1 MATRPKIGE
10 HGEMEQITGA
20 GLGQAQVDKEA
31 RPRLKF
37 EVITAERV
45 VYSDE
50 VELVL
55 APGAEG
61 QLGIL
66 PHHAAL
72 FSLLQPGE
80 IMVRKGGEETSMAVT
95 GGFLEVL
102 GNKVTVLADACERSE
117 EIDLERAQ
125 AARRRAEEY
134 MLKKPADVTLAEAEA
149 ALRRAL
155 ARLKV
160 AERRRRGPPTRP
172 PSTL

>member
-1 MATRPKIGE
+1 MASRPKIGE

-20 GLGQAQVDKEA
+20 GLAHPEAARAEA
-31 RPRLKF
+31 RARLRF

-50 VELVL
+50 VDLVL

-80 IMVRKGGEETSMAVT
+80 IMVRKGAEETSMAVT

-117 EIDLERAQ
+117 EIDLQRAQ

-149 ALRRAL
+149 SLRRAL

-160 AERRRRGPPTRP
+160 AERRRRQPLPPTA
-172 PSTL
+172 S